1 MLGISLRYQCT
12 LFAAIIWSVLVATV
26 TVFENRY
33 NLIYGRGT
41 SWAKFRYPLLAA
53 NWISAFAYPL
63 PAFLAFPEQTEALK
77 IVMTTLPPL
86 PDYILKHQI
95 DVYMTD
101 LHYFIIPMIIMTGI
115 LATEM
120 AVIGKLMH
128 SATHS
133 VAKKCRMSQ
142 KTMALQKAI
151 LRDKISKDFLFIS
164 FKICS
169 TMNTTS
175 LSYLHTPQFLNTV
188 LDTMTFFEI
197 PIHILG
203 VYCILC
209 KTPDPMKSVKWSM
222 FNLLIW
228 SLILDLGISV
238 LTSPFLLFPT
248 FSGYPLGVLKYIGVP
263 TEIQTYSI
271 VMVYAMVGT
280 AILTLFEN
288 RYFLMFARYH
298 AWKNYRIKFLIIN
311 YFLASCFFIP
321 AYFAIPEQTEALRK
335 VFEVLPQLPDVILNA
350 PLFVLANDLG
360 LVLLSV
366 LLMTILLVSEIGVLA
381 LLLYLN
387 MKKRT
392 RRMATS
398 QYTLNLQKKFLR
410 SIYLQVSTPFL
421 ILITPLSYTFFSVV
435 FGFYNQAANNMC
447 TIFFALHGL
456 VSTLTCILTHK
467 TYRKSCFSLLTFNIL
482 QKGTTSSIV
491 VPSRL
496 NRAAVPAVT
505 GNTNS
510 KVKTLIYSVNQKIR
524 V

>member
-1 MLGISLRYQCT
+1 MCYITAVLLCTVNVAVFTLFENRYQLMFGRETFWEEIRKQLLAVNYVLAFLYPLPSFFRYPEQTSALAMVLESLPPLPNTLLYHQITVYAIELRFFVIPIIFIIGMLAAAGFGLGLLDKLGISLQHQCT
-12 LFAAIIWSVLVATV
+12 LFTAIIWSVLVATV
-26 TVFENRY
+26 TVFESRY
-33 NLIYGRGT
+33 NLMYGRET
-41 SWAKFRYPLLAA
+41 LWAKFRYPLLAA
-53 NWISAFAYPL
+53 NWISAFFSPL
-63 PAFLAFPEQTEALK
+63 PAFLAFPEQAEALK
-77 IVMTTLPPL
+77 VVMETLPPL
-86 PDYILKHQI
+86 PDYILEHHI
-95 DVYMTD
+95 VVYMTD
-101 LHYFIIPMIIMTGI
+101 LH
-115 LATEM
+115 
-120 AVIGKLMH
+120 
-128 SATHS
+128 
-133 VAKKCRMSQ
+133 
-142 KTMALQKAI
+142 
-151 LRDKISKDFLFIS
+151 
-164 FKICS
+164 
-169 TMNTTS
+169 
-175 LSYLHTPQFLNTV
+175 
-188 LDTMTFFEI
+188 FF
-197 PIHILG
+197 HN
-203 VYCILC
+203 
-209 KTPDPMKSVKWSM
+209 PDDHHDR
-222 FNLLIW
+222 I
-228 SLILDLGISV
+228 
-238 LTSPFLLFPT
+238 
-248 FSGYPLGVLKYIGVP
+248 LKYIGVS

-366 LLMTILLVSEIGVLA
+366 LFMTILLVSEIGILA

-456 VSTLTCILTHK
+456 VSTLTCILIHK

-491 VPSRL
+491 VPSRS
-496 NRAAVPAVT
+496 NRGAFPSAS
-505 GNTNS
+505 GNANS

>member
-1 MLGISLRYQCT
+1 
-12 LFAAIIWSVLVATV
+12 
-26 TVFENRY
+26 
-33 NLIYGRGT
+33 
-41 SWAKFRYPLLAA
+41 
-53 NWISAFAYPL
+53 
-63 PAFLAFPEQTEALK
+63 
-77 IVMTTLPPL
+77 
-86 PDYILKHQI
+86 
-95 DVYMTD
+95 
-101 LHYFIIPMIIMTGI
+101 
-115 LATEM
+115 
-120 AVIGKLMH
+120 
-128 SATHS
+128 
-133 VAKKCRMSQ
+133 
-142 KTMALQKAI
+142 
-151 LRDKISKDFLFIS
+151 
-164 FKICS
+164 
-169 TMNTTS
+169 MNTTS